1 MANSDER
8 IIALIDMD
16 CFFCQVDA
24 RQQPELKGKPIIVTQ
39 FNLILA
45 VNYEARALGVSRFGR
60 GTDAKEKYPEL
71 NVISVP
77 VQRGKGDVSKYR
89 AAGQEI
95 IEILKNHCSII
106 ERASVDEAYLDITDL
121 VDERMDQMNC
131 SSKNIIPL
139 LNNTYVVGYC
149 DEDNNDEKRCEG
161 LNNWI
166 VETFDELG
174 DIQARRL
181 AVAGIIIEELRN
193 EIFKKS
199 EFKCSAGI
207 SYNKV
212 LAKLA
217 CGLHKPNKQTI
228 LPAKSVP
235 MLFSSLPINKLR
247 NLGGKIGKAVTENLK
262 CNVMSDLLRFS
273 LDDLQ
278 KYFDDKM
285 GLWLYNI
292 ARGID
297 DEPVISRLIS
307 KSIGASKNFPGKQ
320 AIIDI
325 DVLKQ
330 WVDTLATDVSNRLQQ
345 DMEANNRRATTIT
358 ISYQFYR
365 ANKTISQSRTLP
377 LASYKAERIINQTL
391 DIVKLLDKPIVALSI
406 ATSKF
411 VPIENNGNFINYFKI
426 NTMKQ
431 DEEAEEEETEVK
443 IEKEADY
450 YTDSKIDVDVN
461 NIEEIENIPLKETN
475 INCDNAIAI
484 EKKNPLAQ
492 LQEIFP
498 NLDEIDLSIVQ
509 LLPLDLQREAKNYI
523 KSKKNILNVSP
534 SVKNNSKTI
543 SPKTKSIKSKSLDKN
558 PKNTI
563 QNFLIKTNE
572 DVSSMVRCVHC
583 SQMIKIEKYLEHTDF
598 HVAYDLQKNINQSIN
613 NAAESSSKRTR
624 EKTTTPKSNKKMK
637 GIESYFPKK

>member
-24 RQQPELKGKPIIVTQ
+24 REQPELKGKPIIVTQ

-45 VNYEARALGVSRFGR
+45 VSYEARALGVSRFGR

-77 VQRGKGDVSKYR
+77 VERGKGDVSKYR
-89 AAGQEI
+89 AAGQEV
-95 IEILKNHCSII
+95 IEILKNHCPII
-106 ERASVDEAYLDITDL
+106 ERASVDEAYLDISDL
-121 VDERMDQMNC
+121 VDERMNQMNC
-131 SSKNIIPL
+131 SSKSIIPL

-181 AVAGIIIEELRN
+181 AVAGIIVEELRN

-199 EFKCSAGI
+199 EFQCSAGI

-217 CGLHKPNKQTI
+217 CSLHKPNKQTI

-235 MLFSSLPINKLR
+235 ALFSSLPINKLR

-262 CNVMSDLLRFS
+262 CNVISDLLRFS
-273 LDDLQ
+273 LDDLL

-297 DEPVISRLIS
+297 NEPVRSRLVS

-325 DVLKQ
+325 EVLKQ

-358 ISYQFYR
+358 ISYQFYQ

-426 NTMKQ
+426 NPLKQ
-431 DEEAEEEETEVK
+431 NAEEEEEEMEVEK
-443 IEKEADY
+443 DKEADN
-450 YTDSKIDVDVN
+450 YTDSNGDDN
-461 NIEEIENIPLKETN
+461 NIEEIENISLQETN
-475 INCDNAIAI
+475 VDCDNAIGI

-498 NLDEIDLSIVQ
+498 NLDDIDLSIVE

-523 KSKKNILNVSP
+523 KSKKNIFNVSS

-543 SPKTKSIKSKSLDKN
+543 SPKTRSIKSKSIDKS

-598 HVAYDLQKNINQSIN
+598 HVAYDLQNNINQSMN
-613 NAAESSSKRTR
+613 NAAESSSKRSR
-624 EKTTTPKSNKKMK
+624 EKTTTPKSNKKRK